1 MTNVFFPK
9 YVEKAY
15 TECLQC
21 QSQALEVV
29 ALHTA
34 EASPELMLP
43 KRNLKMLRSSRGVP
57 LNKITLWLCHD
68 CGLLFRETDPRE
80 LQFFLKKYNKD

>member
-9 YVEKAY
+9 YVDKAY

-34 EASPELMLP
+34 EAAPELLLP
-43 KRNLKMLRSSRGVP
+43 KRKLQVLRSSHGVP